1 MTPPGTSWEKF
12 RAAMREVHRTGGVHP
27 GEAAPDVS
35 LPAAAA
41 AGIEPGASVRGPC
54 PRCDHPHA
62 GPPGP
67 VCVLAEAHL
76 GRSPQRRRP
85 DLELD
90 AVSAP
95 RPAAPAGAI
104 AATAMH
110 ESFLDMIA
118 GGFTEDQALTF
129 MAKAFAAR
137 QEGEPGG

>member
-1 MTPPGTSWEKF
+1 M
-12 RAAMREVHRTGGVHP
+12 
-27 GEAAPDVS
+27 
-35 LPAAAA
+35 
-41 AGIEPGASVRGPC
+41 
-54 PRCDHPHA
+54 
-62 GPPGP
+62 
-67 VCVLAEAHL
+67 LAEAHL

-95 RPAAPAGAI
+95 RPAAPARPVPGDLMGRMTPGAI